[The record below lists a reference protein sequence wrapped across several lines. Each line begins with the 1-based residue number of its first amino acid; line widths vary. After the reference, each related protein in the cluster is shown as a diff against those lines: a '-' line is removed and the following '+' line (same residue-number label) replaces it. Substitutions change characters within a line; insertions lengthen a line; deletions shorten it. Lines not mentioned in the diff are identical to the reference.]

1 MKKSKFK
8 KVIAV
13 VMAAVLCLCVT
24 GAACAKAPDSGSEIA
39 PQNIAIAVTVNNLEL
54 GSFGK
59 LTCYGKTTTQ
69 LGYIAEVVVE
79 LQQDNGG
86 WETIHTFT
94 KKGSGTIASVDE
106 DYYVGRGTYRLKLT
120 HKAYNSSGTLVE
132 SFNKYSKT
140 VVY

>member
-24 GAACAKAPDSGSEIA
+24 GAACAKAPDSDSEIA
-39 PQNIAIAVTVNNLEL
+39 PQNIAIAMTENNLIL

-59 LTCYGKTTTQ
+59 LTCYGKTTTRP
-69 LGYIAEVVVE
+69 GYTVETIVE

-86 WETIHTFT
+86 WETIQTWS
-94 KKGSGTIASVDE
+94 KKGGTIATVDE

>member
-13 VMAAVLCLCVT
+13 MMAAALCLCAT
-24 GAACAKAPDSGSEIA
+24 GAACAKVPDSGSEIS
-39 PQNIAIAVTVNNLEL
+39 PQNIAITLTANNLTL

-59 LTCYGKTTTQ
+59 LTCFSKTTTQ
-69 LGYIAEVVVE
+69 PGYVAEVVVE
-79 LQQDNGG
+79 LQKDDGG
-86 WETIHTFT
+86 WGTIYTWS
-94 KKGSGTIASVDE
+94 KKGGTIASVDE
-106 DYYVGRGTYRLKLT
+106 DYYVGKGTYRLKLT
-120 HKAYNSSGTLVE
+120 HKAYNSSGTLIE